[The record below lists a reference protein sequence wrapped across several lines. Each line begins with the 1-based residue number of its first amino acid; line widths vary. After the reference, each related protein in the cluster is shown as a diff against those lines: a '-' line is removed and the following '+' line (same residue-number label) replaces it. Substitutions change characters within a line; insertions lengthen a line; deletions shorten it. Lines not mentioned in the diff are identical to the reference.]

1 MRSTEMVRETKN
13 QRLALVLVLT
23 VCLSGSIFAQFTPY
37 EIEKRDGWENYL
49 KTARIVDRQ
58 QMSAQ
63 QGITRP
69 WVLTLQKN
77 GIVRKAIWK
86 PIEGLHNGYCE
97 NWRWEIAA
105 YRLDK
110 YLDLNMIPP
119 TVERQF
125 KGIRGSLQLWIDSRM
140 SLREKNSK
148 DYAVPRNG
156 VQSWNRMMSL
166 QRAFDNLIANEDRHQ
181 GNFLITG
188 DWRIILIDHSRSFRT
203 SDQFTENLIFTENKR
218 DGNLV
223 MSQLPRTFV
232 ERIKTL
238 DFEAIKAVAGSYLT
252 DGEIQAMLKRR
263 DLMLNEIAE
272 IIGVYGL
279 EDYLY

>member
-1 MRSTEMVRETKN
+1 MRSTEMKRERKK
-13 QRLALVLVLT
+13 RMLALVLVLS
-23 VCLSGSIFAQFTPY
+23 VCLSGSVFAQFTPY
-37 EIEKRDGWENYL
+37 EIEKRDDWVNYL
-49 KTARIVDRQ
+49 KTARIIDRQ
-58 QMSAQ
+58 QLSVQ

-86 PIEGLHNGYCE
+86 PIEGLHKGYCE

-110 YLDLNMIPP
+110 YLGLNMIPP
-119 TVERQF
+119 TVERRF
-125 KGIRGSLQLWIDSRM
+125 KEIRGSLQLWVDSRM

-148 DYAVPRNG
+148 DYTVPQND

-181 GNFLITG
+181 GNFLITP

-203 SDQFTENLIFTENKR
+203 SDQFIENLIFTENMR
-218 DGNLV
+218 DGNL
-223 MSQLPRTFV
+223 MMRQLPRTFV

-238 DFEAIKAVAGSYLT
+238 DFEAIKEVAGSFLT
-252 DGEIQAMLKRR
+252 DGEIQAVLKRR
-263 DLMLNEIAE
+263 DLMLDEIDG

-279 EDYLY
+279 EEYLY

>member
-1 MRSTEMVRETKN
+1 M
-13 QRLALVLVLT
+13 LPLVLVLS
-23 VCLSGSIFAQFTPY
+23 VCLGGSVFAQFTPY
-37 EIEKRDGWENYL
+37 EIEKRDDWENYL
-49 KTARIVDRQ
+49 KTARIIDRQ
-58 QMSAQ
+58 QMSVQ

-119 TVERQF
+119 TVERRF
-125 KGIRGSLQLWIDSRM
+125 KDIRGSLQLWIDSRM

-148 DYAVPRNG
+148 DYAVPQND

-203 SDQFTENLIFTENKR
+203 SDQFTENLIFTENMR
-218 DGNLV
+218 DGNL
-223 MSQLPRTFV
+223 MMRQLPRTFV

-238 DFEAIKAVAGSYLT
+238 DFETIKDVAGSFLT

-263 DLMLNEIAE
+263 DLMLDEIDE
-272 IIGVYGL
+272 IIGEHGL
-279 EDYLY
+279 EEYFY

>member
-1 MRSTEMVRETKN
+1 MRSTEMIRERKK
-13 QRLALVLVLT
+13 RILALVLVLT
-23 VCLSGSIFAQFTPY
+23 VCLGGSVFAQFTPY
-37 EIEKRDGWENYL
+37 EIEKRDDWENYL
-49 KTARIVDRQ
+49 KTARIIDRQ
-58 QMSAQ
+58 QMSVQ

-86 PIEGLHNGYCE
+86 PLEGLHNGYCE

-105 YRLDK
+105 YKLDK

-119 TVERQF
+119 TVERRF
-125 KGIRGSLQLWIDSRM
+125 KKIRGSLQLWVDSKM
-140 SLREKNSK
+140 SLREKDAK
-148 DYAVPRNG
+148 ATAVPQND
-156 VQSWNRMMSL
+156 VQNWNRMMSL

-203 SDQFTENLIFTENKR
+203 SDQFTENLIFTENMR
-218 DGNLV
+218 DGNL
-223 MSQLPRTFV
+223 MMRQLPKTFV
-232 ERIKTL
+232 DRIKTL
-238 DFEAIKAVAGSYLT
+238 DFEAINDAAGSYLT
-252 DGEIQAMLKRR
+252 EEEIQAVLKRR
-263 DLMLNEIAE
+263 DLILNEIDE
-272 IIGVYGL
+272 IIGVYGR